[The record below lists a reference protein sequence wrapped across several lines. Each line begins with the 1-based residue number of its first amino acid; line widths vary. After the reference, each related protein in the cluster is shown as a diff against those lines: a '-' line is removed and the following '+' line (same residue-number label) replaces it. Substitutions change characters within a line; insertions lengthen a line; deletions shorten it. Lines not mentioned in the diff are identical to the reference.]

1 MFPDVEPELLPVA
14 RMLAGEKPAFRLLA
28 AQYGSGT
35 TLESSLLAYFS
46 GGEHNKTLTRM
57 ESARRHADY
66 RIADR
71 SVARELFGGKLRLS
85 PTRVERFY
93 SCPFRYFAADGLALR
108 ARRKVEFTPL
118 ESGSVIHNVLQV
130 MVQRY
135 GGKGLADV
143 EETALEQEIAAVIRD
158 YLSALVEDA
167 TKLPTR
173 FQYLFE
179 RLTGMLARLL
189 RRIGEEFAQ
198 SEFSP
203 AAFELPIR
211 QGEEVEPLHLQTV
224 DGMSVI
230 VEGVVDRVDMMEK
243 NGVRYVRVVDYKSG
257 AKSFDLHDILYGL
270 NMQMLLYLFTISEHG
285 TGGLA
290 DAIPAGV
297 LYMPVSESFVSAGRN
312 VPAEQVAGEQ
322 QKQWR
327 MSGILLED
335 EEVLR
340 GMERDLKG
348 VYIPVKQGKN
358 GFDRYSSLATSAEMG
373 RLAGKVQE
381 LVAQMAESLGDGA
394 VAALPVNGDGYKTC
408 EYCEFR
414 AVCGHEPGD
423 PIREIAKLDRTAV
436 LNFLEGEEDNG

>member
-1 MFPDVEPELLPVA
+1 
-14 RMLAGEKPAFRLLA
+14 
-28 AQYGSGT
+28 
-35 TLESSLLAYFS
+35 LESSLLAYFS
-46 GGEHNKTLTRM
+46 GGERGKTLTRM
-57 ESARRHADY
+57 ENARRHADY

-71 SVARELFGGKLRLS
+71 SVARELFGGNLRLS

-108 ARRKVEFTPL
+108 TRRKVEFTPL

-135 GGKGLADV
+135 GGKGLAGV
-143 EETALEQEIAAVIRD
+143 EEAALKQEIAAVIQD
-158 YLSALVEDA
+158 YLSSLVEDT

-211 QGEEVEPLHLQTV
+211 QGEGEETQEVEPLHLQTV
-224 DGMSVI
+224 DGMSVV
-230 VEGVVDRVDMMEK
+230 VEGTVDRVDIMEK
-243 NGVRYVRVVDYKSG
+243 NGIRYVRVVDYKSG
-257 AKSFDLHDILYGL
+257 SKSFDLHDILYGL
-270 NMQMLLYLFTISEHG
+270 NMQMLLYLFTIAENG
-285 TGGLA
+285 VGELA

-297 LYMPVSESFVSAGRN
+297 LYMPVSESFVSAGRDAS
-312 VPAEQVAGEQ
+312 AEQIADAQ
-322 QKQWR
+322 TKQWK

-340 GMERDLKG
+340 GMERDLAG
-348 VYIPVKQGKN
+348 LYIPVKLGRN
-358 GFDRYSSLATSAEMG
+358 GYDRYSSLATQEELG
-373 RLAGKVQE
+373 RLARKVRE
-381 LVAQMAESLGDGA
+381 LIADMAESLGKGA
-394 VAALPVNGDGYKTC
+394 VAALPVLGDDYKTC
-408 EYCEFR
+408 EYCEYK
-414 AVCGHEPGD
+414 AICGHEPED
-423 PIREIAKLDRTAV
+423 PIRELAKLDRAAV
-436 LNFLEGEEDNG
+436 MKLLENI